1 MKIWHFSLLSTIRP
15 WTENLPSAFSMIH
28 VVARWSMIIININN
42 TSSSSSH
49 VSSSWYLLRWST
61 TSHCDQSFKITI
73 TAGVRG
79 PSRVCD
85 EQRELSWNSGNFFQ
99 NSGNFSR
106 NSGTFLG
113 IPVKLQFLVFGWD
126 FLLGRKIGCKNAKRN
141 GQLVCSVR
149 KLWLID
155 KRSRRRYDVYQP
167 P

>member
-15 WTENLPSAFSMIH
+15 WTGNLPSVFSMIH
-28 VVARWSMIIININN
+28 VDARWKSF
-42 TSSSSSH
+42 TSTTLLH
-49 VSSSWYLLRWST
+49 HHNFSSSWYLLGWST
-61 TSHCDQSFKITI
+61 ASHCDQSFKITI

-85 EQRELSWNSGNFFQ
+85 EQRELSWNSGNFSQ

-149 KLWLID
+149 K
-155 KRSRRRYDVYQP
+155 
-167 P
+167 